1 MSIDFEHTFA
11 LHELRDRPSFV
22 PPLPRLTPKFEPYG
36 KEDTRYEVVVVG
48 VRRAK

>member
-11 LHELRDRPSFV
+11 SHGLRDRPFFV
-22 PPLPRLTPKFEPYG
+22 PPLPRLTPKSEPYG
-36 KEDTRYEVVVVG
+36 NEDVRYEVAVVG